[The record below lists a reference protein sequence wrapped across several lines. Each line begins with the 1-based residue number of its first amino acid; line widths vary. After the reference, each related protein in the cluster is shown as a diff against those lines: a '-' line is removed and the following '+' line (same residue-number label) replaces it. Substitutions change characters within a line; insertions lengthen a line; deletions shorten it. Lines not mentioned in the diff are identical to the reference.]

1 MTLTIVDVH
10 TYDIRFPTSQSLA
23 GSDAMNND
31 PDYSAAYV
39 VLQTDHPYGLEG
51 HGLTFTI
58 GRGNE
63 VCVAAIRAL
72 APLVIG
78 RTLESFTSDM
88 RAFWRHITGD
98 SQLRWIGPE
107 KGVIHLATAAVV
119 NAVWDLWAKVEG
131 KPLWKLLTDMTPEQ
145 LVSCIDF
152 RYITDALTPGEA
164 LEILHRQAPAKAQRE
179 AEMLQH
185 GFPAYTTGAGWS
197 GYSDEQMRLL
207 CREALANG
215 WRHFKL
221 KVGLSRENDLRRA
234 RIMREEIGPQST
246 LMLDANQVWEV
257 NEAIAAMQHLAA
269 FDPLWIEEPTSPDDI
284 LGHASIARAI
294 EPVRVATGEHVQ
306 NRIIFKQLFQTK
318 AIGICQA
325 DACRVGG
332 VNEVLAILL
341 MATRFGI
348 PVCPHAG
355 GVGLCEYVQHISLFD
370 YIAISGSLE
379 NRMIEYTP
387 HLHEHFVHP
396 AIVKGGRYMP
406 PDAPGYSVTMYPASI
421 AAYSYPGGSAWAGER
436 SVGAD
441 VSHPRRVGQAIGLKP
456 DQIEAYERLHAAVW
470 PEVLAMIHACNIRNY
485 SIFRYGELLFA
496 YFEYVG
502 DDYEADM
509 AKIAA
514 DPKTREWWTWTEPM
528 QAPLATRSP
537 GEWWAT
543 IKEVFHTD

>member
-1 MTLTIVDVH
+1 LALTIVDVH
-10 TYDIRFPTSQSLA
+10 VYDIRFPTSRTLA
-23 GSDAMNND
+23 GSDAMNYD

-39 VLQTDHPYGLEG
+39 VLQTDHQGLEG
-51 HGLTFTI
+51 HGMTFTI

-63 VCVAAIRAL
+63 VCVVAIRAL

-78 RTLESFTSDM
+78 HTLESFTSDM
-88 RAFWRHITGD
+88 RAFWRYITSD

-107 KGVIHLATAAVV
+107 KGAIHLATAAVV
-119 NAVWDLWAKVEG
+119 NAVWDLWAKVKG

-152 RYITDALTPGEA
+152 RYITDALTPDDA
-164 LEILHRQAPAKAQRE
+164 LDLLRRQAPTKEQRE

-221 KVGLSRENDLRRA
+221 KVGLNLEADLHRA
-234 RIMREEIGPQST
+234 RIMRDEIGPEST

-257 NEAIAAMQHLAA
+257 NEAITAMQHLAA
-269 FDPLWIEEPTSPDDI
+269 LNPFWIEEPTSPDDI
-284 LGHASIARAI
+284 LGHATIAHAI
-294 EPVRVATGEHVQ
+294 SPVRVATGEHVQ
-306 NRIIFKQLFQTK
+306 NRVIFKQLFQAN
-318 AIGICQA
+318 AIGICQI

-341 MATRFGI
+341 MAAKFGI

-355 GVGLCEYVQHISLFD
+355 GVGLCEYVQHLSLFD

-396 AIVKGGRYMP
+396 VIIRDGRYMP
-406 PDAPGYSVTMYPASI
+406 QDAPGYSVTMYPAAI
-421 AAYSYPGGSAWAGER
+421 AADSYPTGSAWAAER
-436 SVGAD
+436 S
-441 VSHPRRVGQAIGLKP
+441 
-456 DQIEAYERLHAAVW
+456 
-470 PEVLAMIHACNIRNY
+470 
-485 SIFRYGELLFA
+485 
-496 YFEYVG
+496 
-502 DDYEADM
+502 
-509 AKIAA
+509 
-514 DPKTREWWTWTEPM
+514 
-528 QAPLATRSP
+528 
-537 GEWWAT
+537 
-543 IKEVFHTD
+543 